1 MAKSFLNVIVRL
13 KRPTQKQIEMVRRRA
28 LLNVRHTKK
37 TQKLDAKS
45 VEAMLRIVSGRYSD
59 LHSALESEYRRREH
73 RIDTT
78 YARGLKKTKSA
89 LIKVEQDVNHLESMG
104 YDKTTSGID
113 YDDAVVR
120 LRKLGKGNEESHVV
134 RVPISDE
141 PAPAKPKNTADTH
154 TVKRTISDSKTAF
167 STPYGHYWV
176 VAGCLALSFLD
187 MLLLSTAIERL
198 LDTDQF
204 NASIL
209 AFALALVGS
218 VTAFLWGRSQAM
230 HKLRRSWSFYEPW
243 VWITICLIFAAIRAV
258 VIFMDIKEFPDDT
271 FTIISSEVLMA
282 VLLTVLYLGTGLA
295 IRAEARKIFDA
306 TLFSQWRS
314 IKSAK
319 KIQHRIAKKYAKA
332 ESMILEL
339 EQFHK
344 NYRALKKLYVIRK
357 NSLYD
362 AERTT
367 LSSVVKRVLEDNTHL
382 DPQVVEDILQSVL
395 AGRSHISLEMPN
407 GTVGAASAA
416 TSRPGGSPRSKAS
429 SAVRVSQK
437 PRPAKPRL
445 IR

>member
-1 MAKSFLNVIVRL
+1 MAKSFLKVLVRL
-13 KRPTQKQIEMVRRRA
+13 GKPTQKQIESVRKKA
-28 LLNVRHTKK
+28 LSSVRHSKK
-37 TQKLDAKS
+37 RQKLDAKS
-45 VEAMLRIVSGRYSD
+45 IESMLRIVSGRYSD

-73 RIDTT
+73 RIDAT
-78 YARGLKKTKSA
+78 YARGLKKTKAA

-113 YDDAVVR
+113 YDDAVAR
-120 LRKLGKGNEESHVV
+120 LRKLGKGNEEAQVV
-134 RVPISDE
+134 RVPIGDE
-141 PAPAKPKNTADTH
+141 LATRPKPKATEQFVVRTAPDT
-154 TVKRTISDSKTAF
+154 KTAF
-167 STPYGHYWV
+167 STPHGHYWV
-176 VAGCLALSFLD
+176 VAGCLLLSFLD
-187 MLLLSTAIERL
+187 MLLLSSAVERL

-230 HKLRRSWSFYEPW
+230 HPGRRSWSFYEPW
-243 VWITICLIFAAIRAV
+243 VWITICLIFVAIRAV
-258 VIFMDIKEFPDDT
+258 VITMDIQEFPDDIV
-271 FTIISSEVLMA
+271 TIISSEALMA
-282 VLLTVLYLGTGLA
+282 LLLTVLYLGTGLA
-295 IRAEARKIFDA
+295 IRAEARKIFDP
-306 TLFSQWRS
+306 TLFSQWRR
-314 IKSAK
+314 IKTAK
-319 KIQHRIAKKYAKA
+319 KTQHRIAKKYARA

-367 LSSVVKRVLEDNTHL
+367 LSSVVKRVLEDNAHL

-395 AGRSHISLEMPN
+395 AGRSHISLESL
-407 GTVGAASAA
+407 GASA
-416 TSRPGGSPRSKAS
+416 T
-429 SAVRVSQK
+429 
-437 PRPAKPRL
+437 PAKPAVRKAATVSTERQKASTATSPRPRKPRM

>member
-1 MAKSFLNVIVRL
+1 MAKSFLKVLVRL
-13 KRPTQKQIEMVRRRA
+13 RRPTQKQIETVRKKA
-28 LLNVRHTKK
+28 LASVRHSRKR
-37 TQKLDAKS
+37 QKLDAKS
-45 VEAMLRIVSGRYSD
+45 VESMLRIVSGRYSD

-73 RIDTT
+73 RIDAT

-113 YDDAVVR
+113 YDDAVAR
-120 LRKLGKGNEESHVV
+120 LRKLGKGNEEAQVV
-134 RVPISDE
+134 RVPIGDE
-141 PAPAKPKNTADTH
+141 LAVKTPKKPVSSPTDRPVADT
-154 TVKRTISDSKTAF
+154 KTAF
-167 STPYGHYWV
+167 ATPYGHYWV
-176 VAGCLALSFLD
+176 VAGCLLLSFLD
-187 MLLLSTAIERL
+187 MLLLSSAVERL

-230 HKLRRSWSFYEPW
+230 HPGRRSWSFYEPW
-243 VWITICLIFAAIRAV
+243 VWITICLIFVAIRAV
-258 VIFMDIKEFPDDT
+258 VIVMDIQEFPDDMA
-271 FTIISSEVLMA
+271 TIISSEALMA
-282 VLLTVLYLGTGLA
+282 LLLTVLYLGTGLA
-295 IRAEARKIFDA
+295 IRAEARKIFDP
-306 TLFSQWRS
+306 TLFSQWRQ
-314 IKSAK
+314 IKTAK
-319 KIQHRIAKKYAKA
+319 KIQHRIAKKYARA
-332 ESMILEL
+332 ESMVLEL

-367 LSSVVKRVLEDNTHL
+367 LSSVVKRVLEDNSHL

-395 AGRSHISLEMPN
+395 AGRSHISLESL
-407 GTVGAASAA
+407 GAASA
-416 TSRPGGSPRSKAS
+416 PGKPAVRKSPAVRQKAVAASSPRP
-429 SAVRVSQK
+429 RK
-437 PRPAKPRL
+437 PRM

>member
-1 MAKSFLNVIVRL
+1 MAKSFLKVIVRL
-13 KRPTQKQIEMVRRRA
+13 KRPTQKQIEAVRQKALKSIRSRA
-28 LLNVRHTKK
+28 KNK
-37 TQKLDAKS
+37 KLDAKS
-45 VEAMLRIVSGRYSD
+45 IESMLRMVSGRYSD

-73 RIDTT
+73 RIDAT

-89 LIKVEQDVNHLESMG
+89 LIKVEQDVNQLESMG

-113 YDDAVVR
+113 YDEAVVR
-120 LRKLGKGNEESHVV
+120 LRKLGKGNEEAHVV
-134 RVPISDE
+134 RVPVSDT
-141 PAPAKPKNTADTH
+141 PSTKTVAQSASAVHTSQRVVADT
-154 TVKRTISDSKTAF
+154 KTAF

-230 HKLRRSWSFYEPW
+230 HKQRRSWSFYEPW

-258 VIFMDIKEFPDDT
+258 VIFMDIKEFPDDI

-295 IRAEARKIFDA
+295 IRAEARKIFDPL
-306 TLFSQWRS
+306 LFSQWRNL
-314 IKSAK
+314 KAAK
-319 KIQHRIAKKYAKA
+319 KIQHRIAKKYARA

-395 AGRSHISLEMPN
+395 AGRSHISLETIN
-407 GTVGAASAA
+407 GVPPAAHAPVRAKTTASA
-416 TSRPGGSPRSKAS
+416 
-429 SAVRVSQK
+429 RVSRAA
-437 PRPAKPRL
+437 RPAKKPRL

>member
-1 MAKSFLNVIVRL
+1 MAKSFLKVAVRL
-13 KRPTQKQIEMVRRRA
+13 KRPTQKQIESVRKKA
-28 LLNVRHTKK
+28 LSGVRHSRKRA
-37 TQKLDAKS
+37 KLDAKS
-45 VEAMLRIVSGRYSD
+45 IEAMLRIVSGRYSD
-59 LHSALESEYRRREH
+59 LHSALESEFRRREH
-73 RIDTT
+73 RIDAT

-113 YDDAVVR
+113 YDEAVAR
-120 LRKLGKGNEESHVV
+120 LRKLGKGNEEAQVI
-134 RVPISDE
+134 RVPIGEQLAQNTKSKSSS
-141 PAPAKPKNTADTH
+141 PAPRPAPDA
-154 TVKRTISDSKTAF
+154 KTAF

-187 MLLLSTAIERL
+187 MLLLSSAIERL

-218 VTAFLWGRSQAM
+218 VTAFLWGRSHAM
-230 HKLRRSWSFYEPW
+230 HRSRRSWSFYEPW
-243 VWITICLIFAAIRAV
+243 VWVTICLIFVAIRAV
-258 VIFMDIKEFPDDT
+258 VIMMDIGEFPDDAV
-271 FTIISSEVLMA
+271 TIISSEVLMA
-282 VLLTVLYLGTGLA
+282 VLLTVLYVGTGLA
-295 IRAEARKIFDA
+295 IRAEARKIFDP
-306 TLFSQWRS
+306 TLFSQWRRL
-314 IKSAK
+314 KTAK
-319 KIQHRIAKKYAKA
+319 KIQHRIAKKYARA

-367 LSSVVKRVLEDNTHL
+367 LSSVVKRVLEDNSHL

-395 AGRSHISLEMPN
+395 AGRSHISLE
-407 GTVGAASAA
+407 TLSGAQVAQPQVRK
-416 TSRPGGSPRSKAS
+416 T
-429 SAVRVSQK
+429 SAVRTKAAERTSQTPPPRK
-437 PRPAKPRL
+437 PRRFVN
-445 IR
+445 

>member
-1 MAKSFLNVIVRL
+1 MAKSFLKVLVRL

-28 LLNVRHTKK
+28 LLNVKHTKK
-37 TQKLDAKS
+37 TKKLDAKS
-45 VEAMLRIVSGRYSD
+45 VESMLRIVSGRYSD
-59 LHSALESEYRRREH
+59 LHSALESEFRRREH

-113 YDDAVVR
+113 YDDAVAR
-120 LRKLGKGNEESHVV
+120 LRRLGKGNEEAPVIH
-134 RVPISDE
+134 VPISDT
-141 PAPAKPKNTADTH
+141 PTPIRAKSAAELHQPKQTATDT
-154 TVKRTISDSKTAF
+154 KTAF

-230 HKLRRSWSFYEPW
+230 HKAKRSWSFYEPW

-295 IRAEARKIFDA
+295 IRAESRKIFDPL
-306 TLFSQWRS
+306 LFSQWRS
-314 IKSAK
+314 IKAAK
-319 KIQHRIAKKYAKA
+319 KIQHRIAKKYARA

-395 AGRSHISLEMPN
+395 AGRSHISLETLN
-407 GTVGAASAA
+407 GGTGKGAQVTAA
-416 TSRPGGSPRSKAS
+416 RPKSPTTNR
-429 SAVRVSQK
+429 QTTPQ
-437 PRPAKPRL
+437 PRKPRL